1 VVFRSGLLSHTLP
14 NVVSLGQLLP
24 GPQPTPREFEGS
36 TRLTAQPNV
45 GESAAHAA
53 SGTERAF
60 VGDASGGALASG
72 TRARAILSPV
82 LPDGLGSTVDARTLE
97 ILEHRRRSAK
107 IRRRG
112 WLVRRTLL
120 LADLLGLSLAFAAA
134 VLLFGSVG
142 PGDHVDLRSE
152 IILFCLS
159 LPGWLLLAKVHG
171 LYERDEERADHTTVD
186 DIVGVFHLVTVGA
199 WVFSVGS
206 WVTGLADP
214 KLPKLVAFWVFAIA
228 LVTFGRA
235 VARASCRKSVT
246 YLQNTI
252 IVGAGDVGQLI
263 ARKLLQHPEY
273 GINLV
278 GFVDDQPKERR
289 GDLRELTLLGTP
301 EQVPDLVSLL
311 DVERVIIAFSNERDE
326 RMMRLVR
333 SLRELDVQIDIVPR
347 LFELVGP
354 KVGVHTV
361 EGLPLL
367 GLPPARLST
376 SARAIKRAIDISG
389 AVIGLTMTAPLFA
402 VIAWKIKRD
411 SPGPVFFRQTRLG
424 FNMRE
429 FTALKFRTMQVNT
442 DDSEHREYMRSIM
455 SSGAALGSNG
465 LYKLDRTS
473 AITPFGRWL
482 RKTSLDELPQL
493 LNILRGDMSLVGP
506 RPCIPY
512 ETEHFAPHQ
521 FERFLVPAGLTGL
534 WQVTARANSSFGEA
548 LEMDVAYVRGW
559 SLGLDLRLLLRTPL
573 QLFRQQVTA

>member
-1 VVFRSGLLSHTLP
+1 VERAAIDVRSGEAPVATEAGPAVRRPSLIVSPTLRDDL
-14 NVVSLGQLLP
+14 NG
-24 GPQPTPREFEGS
+24 
-36 TRLTAQPNV
+36 
-45 GESAAHAA
+45 
-53 SGTERAF
+53 
-60 VGDASGGALASG
+60 
-72 TRARAILSPV
+72 
-82 LPDGLGSTVDARTLE
+82 TVDARTLE
-97 ILEHRRRSAK
+97 ILARRRRSAT

-112 WLVRRTLL
+112 WLVRRMLL
-120 LADLLGLSLAFAAA
+120 LADVVGLSFAFVSA
-134 VLLFGSVG
+134 VLLFGSTG
-142 PGDHVDLRSE
+142 PRDEVNLRSE
-152 IILFCLS
+152 IILFLVS

-186 DIVGVFHLVTVGA
+186 DIVGVFHLVTIGAWLFFVGA
-199 WVFSVGS
+199 WA
-206 WVTGLADP
+206 TGLADP
-214 KLPKLVAFWVFAIA
+214 KLHKLAFFWILAIVLVTAGRAIA
-228 LVTFGRA
+228 RST
-235 VARASCRKSVT
+235 CRRSLT

-289 GDLRELTLLGTP
+289 GDLRQLTLLGTP
-301 EQVPDLVSLL
+301 AQVPDLVSLL
-311 DVERVIIAFSNERDE
+311 DVERVIIAFSNEPDE
-326 RMMRLVR
+326 RTMQLVR

-361 EGLPLL
+361 EGLPLV
-367 GLPPARLST
+367 GLPPAKLSA
-376 SARAIKRAIDISG
+376 SSRVLKRSIDV
-389 AVIGLTMTAPLFA
+389 AVAVCGLVLTAPLFA
-402 VIAWKIKRD
+402 YIAWRIKRD

-424 FNMRE
+424 LNMRE
-429 FTALKFRTMQVNT
+429 FTALKFRTMGVDT
-442 DDSEHREYMRSIM
+442 DDAEHREYVKSIM
-455 SSGAALGSNG
+455 SAGAALGSNG
-465 LYKLDRTS
+465 LYKLDRSS

-493 LNILRGDMSLVGP
+493 LNVLRGEMSLVGP

-573 QLFRQQVTA
+573 QLFRQRVTA